1 MKNNS
6 PAVLVVYNSHRR
18 DAGTIPVLLSASGT
32 GLQPVSRTLKIAL
45 LAGVLV
51 LTTLAGGAS
60 LIVNQTKVS
69 PDAVR
74 SSVTRS
80 EADVDKA
87 WKLPAASTFKKAL
100 TWQSNPSLCGPASV
114 ANVLRSL
121 GETATSENAVLA
133 GTGRCW
139 TGICFMGLSLDE
151 LAEVTRLKTTRSV
164 TVLRD
169 LSPDQFQQHLPRANE
184 TGRRYIVNFSRKEIF
199 GAGAGHHSPI
209 GGYLEAEDLV
219 FVLDVNRDFQPWLIE
234 RARLV

>member
-1 MKNNS
+1 M
-6 PAVLVVYNSHRR
+6 
-18 DAGTIPVLLSASGT
+18 G
-32 GLQPVSRTLKIAL
+32 RTAKIASFASV
-45 LAGVLV
+45 LALI
-51 LTTLAGGAS
+51 TLAGGAS
-60 LIVNQTKVS
+60 LIVSQTKVS

-80 EADVDKA
+80 ETDVEKA
-87 WKLPAASTFKKAL
+87 WRLPVASTFKKEL
-100 TWQSNPSLCGPASV
+100 TWQSNPSSCGPASV
-114 ANVLRSL
+114 ANALRSL

-151 LAEVTRLKTTRSV
+151 LAEVTRLKTNRTV

-169 LSPDQFQQHLPRANE
+169 LSPNQFQQHLRRAND
-184 TGRRYIVNFSRKEIF
+184 TGRRYIINFSRKEIF

-219 FVLDVNRDFQPWLIE
+219 FVLDVNREYQPWLIE
-234 RARLV
+234 RARLFAAMDTWDGKKKRGLLLIE